1 MPELPEVETTRSGI
15 EPHIKHQRISSIKIY
30 NHSMRWPIP
39 DDLPQLAC
47 RRKIQSVE
55 RRGKYLL
62 LKLSNGAI
70 IIHLGMSGSL
80 RISSAEQPLRKH
92 DHFVL
97 SVASGMQ
104 LRLYDPRRFGA
115 VLWWDADL
123 TEHPLL
129 SSLGPEPLEKLFT
142 AQYLHNTC
150 QSRKTSIKQ
159 HIMNSKVVVGVGNI
173 YASEALFRAGINPK
187 RKAGNIS
194 LKRCEKLVLAIK
206 SVLTESIRQG
216 GTTLKD
222 FLRENG
228 EPGYFKQQ
236 LKVYDRAA
244 EPCQICQTPIRQI
257 VLGQRSTFY
266 CTQCQR

>member
-15 EPHIKHQRISSIKIY
+15 EPHIKNQNISRVEIH

-39 DDLPQLAC
+39 KDLPKLAN
-47 RRKIQSVE
+47 RRKIQSVD

-62 LKLSNGAI
+62 IKLSNGTI

-80 RISSAEQPLRKH
+80 RISTAEKPLRKH

-97 SVASGMQ
+97 SLASGKQ

-115 VLWWDADL
+115 VLWWGADL
-123 TEHPLL
+123 NEHPLL
-129 SSLGPEPLEKLFT
+129 SSLGPEALEDLFT
-142 AQYLHNTC
+142 AAYLHNTC
-150 QSRKTSIKQ
+150 SNRKVSIKQ
-159 HIMNSKVVVGVGNI
+159 HIMNSKVVVGAGNI

-187 RKAGNIS
+187 RKAGSVS
-194 LKRCEKLVLAIK
+194 LSRCEKLVTAIK

-236 LKVYDRAA
+236 LKVYDRAN
-244 EPCQICQTPIRQI
+244 EPCPECGNSIKQI

-266 CTQCQR
+266 CTLCQR